1 MAPIIRE
8 IQKDPDTFDLTV
20 KSTGQHREMLAQALS
35 IFSITPDIDLDI
47 MAADQTLAYVTSEV
61 LTAMQSYLQNN
72 ETDVVVV
79 QGDTTTTMAAALA
92 SFYSG
97 VRVAHVEA
105 GLRTGNNGDPFPE
118 EMNRR
123 VTSLVGHYHFA
134 PTDLSAQ
141 NLLREGLDPARV
153 HVTGNP
159 VIDALMYVLEHTE
172 APPTPIAEDRP
183 YILMTCHRRES
194 FGAPI
199 REIFG
204 AIRAFAQA
212 HPEFSIWYP
221 VHPNPNAKEPAHEI
235 LGDVENVVLSE
246 PLDYVGFV
254 HAMKGAYLV
263 VSDSGGVQEEAPS
276 LGKPVLVLRDLTER
290 PEAAEAGTCR
300 LVGPHRDRIIESL
313 ERLLSDK
320 AEYQRMAGISNP
332 FGDGTAAK
340 RIVSLIRDDYA

>member
-8 IQKDPDTFDLTV
+8 IQKDPGTFDLTI

-35 IFSITPDIDLDI
+35 IFSITPNVDLDI
-47 MAADQTLAYVTSEV
+47 MAAGQTLSYVTCEV
-61 LTAMQSYLQNN
+61 LTAMQNYLQTN
-72 ETDVVVV
+72 ETDIVVV
-79 QGDTTTTMAAALA
+79 QGDTTTTMAASMA

-105 GLRTGNNGDPFPE
+105 GLRTGNCWEPFPE

-123 VTSLVGHYHFA
+123 VTSLVGTYHFA
-134 PTDLSAQ
+134 PTEQSAQ
-141 NLLREGLDPARV
+141 NLLAEGIDKARV

-172 APPTPIAEDRP
+172 APARPVPEDRP

-194 FGAPI
+194 FGEPI

-204 AIRAFAQA
+204 AIRDFAQA
-212 HPEFSIWYP
+212 HTDLSIWYP

-235 LGDVENVVLSE
+235 LGDLDNVVLSE

-254 HAMKGAYLV
+254 HAMKGAYLI

-276 LGKPVLVLRDLTER
+276 LGKPVLVLRDVTER
-290 PEAAEAGTCR
+290 PEAAQAGTCL
-300 LVGPHRDRIIESL
+300 LVGPHRDRILDAL
-313 ERLLSDK
+313 ERLLADET
-320 AEYQRMAGISNP
+320 EYQRMAGISNP
-332 FGDGTAAK
+332 FGDGGAAA
-340 RIVSLIRDDYA
+340 RIVSIMRDDYS